1 MKYTSYYLA
10 ISRKLEAKRNR
21 LAGSLNNVE
30 HSTTW
35 LKSQITKPHKLWD
48 AMPKQ
53 PSQEGLRDYI
63 AKVYSGG
70 IYVQKN
76 RI

>member
-1 MKYTSYYLA
+1 
-10 ISRKLEAKRNR
+10 
-21 LAGSLNNVE
+21 
-30 HSTTW
+30 
-35 LKSQITKPHKLWD
+35 
-48 AMPKQ
+48 PKQ
-53 PSQEGLRDYI
+53 PSQEELRDCI

>member
-1 MKYTSYYLA
+1 
-10 ISRKLEAKRNR
+10 
-21 LAGSLNNVE
+21 NNVE
-30 HSTTW
+30 LSTTW
-35 LKSQITKPHKLWD
+35 LKSQITQPHELWD

-53 PSQEGLRDYI
+53 PSQEELRDCI

>member
-1 MKYTSYYLA
+1 
-10 ISRKLEAKRNR
+10 
-21 LAGSLNNVE
+21 LNNVE

-35 LKSQITKPHKLWD
+35 LKSQITQPHKLWD

-53 PSQEGLRDYI
+53 PSQEELRDCI
-63 AKVYSGG
+63 TKVYSGG

>member
-1 MKYTSYYLA
+1 MVLF
-10 ISRKLEAKRNR
+10 NR
-21 LAGSLNNVE
+21 HQDAGSQTEQTGRLFKQRRT
-30 HSTTW
+30 STTW
-35 LKSQITKPHKLWD
+35 LKSQITQHMSCGMQC
-48 AMPKQ
+48 AKQ
-53 PSQEGLRDYI
+53 PSQEELRDCI

>member
-1 MKYTSYYLA
+1 MKLTHQQDAVSQT
-10 ISRKLEAKRNR
+10 EQTGR
-21 LAGSLNNVE
+21 LFKQRRL
-30 HSTTW
+30 STTW
-35 LKSQITKPHKLWD
+35 LKSQITQPHKLWD

-53 PSQEGLRDYI
+53 PSQEELRDCI

>member
-1 MKYTSYYLA
+1 M
-10 ISRKLEAKRNR
+10 
-21 LAGSLNNVE
+21 
-30 HSTTW
+30 
-35 LKSQITKPHKLWD
+35 KSQITQPHELWD

-53 PSQEGLRDYI
+53 PSQEELRDCI
-63 AKVYSGG
+63 AKVYSEG